1 MRDKIWF
8 MVLVLGACGA
18 IAGVALAGVKK
29 LTDPV
34 IESFTLEQKVKPSL
48 EAFFGPIGID
58 NDYIADRV
66 KLELGKDDIGRMQRL
81 TVFKGK
87 KGGAVTAVALQ
98 TAAPG
103 YGGDLTV
110 LTAFNIEDGT
120 LLGVK
125 TLDQK
130 ETMGLGSRVADDTE
144 PFIQQFTG
152 MSYDKGIALSSGGGE
167 VDAIS
172 GATISSAA
180 FSEAVNKAVTL
191 LSERNAEIMGE

>member
-1 MRDKIWF
+1 MRDQIWF
-8 MVLVLGACGA
+8 MVLVLAV
-18 IAGVALAGVKK
+18 IAGIAGAALSGVKS

-34 IESFTLEQKVKPSL
+34 IENFTLEQKVKPSL
-48 EAFFGPIGID
+48 ETFFGPIGID

-66 KLELGKDDIGRMQRL
+66 KLELGKDELGRMQRL

-87 KGGAVTAVALQ
+87 KGGAITAVALQ
-98 TAAPG
+98 TSAPG
-103 YGGDLTV
+103 YGGDLSV
-110 LTAFNIEDGT
+110 LTAFDIENGA

-130 ETMGLGSRVADDTE
+130 ETVGLGSRVADDTE
-144 PFIQQFTG
+144 PFIQQFIG

-180 FSEAVNKAVTL
+180 FAEAVNKAVTL
-191 LSERNAEIMGE
+191 LDERNAEIMGE

>member
-1 MRDKIWF
+1 MRDQIWF
-8 MVLVLGACGA
+8 MVLVLAV
-18 IAGVALAGVKK
+18 IAGIAGAALSGVKG

-34 IESFTLEQKVKPSL
+34 IENFTLEQKVKPSL
-48 EAFFGPIGID
+48 EKFFGPIGID

-66 KLELGKDDIGRMQRL
+66 KLELGKDELGRMQRL

-98 TAAPG
+98 TSAPG
-103 YGGDLTV
+103 YGGDLSV
-110 LTAFNIEDGT
+110 LTAFDIAGGA

-130 ETMGLGSRVADDTE
+130 ETVGLGSRVADDTE
-144 PFIQQFTG
+144 PFIQQFTS

-180 FSEAVNKAVTL
+180 FVEAVNKAVTL
-191 LSERNAEIMGE
+191 LNERNAEIMGE